1 MTSFALEIHGSGPS
15 VRLEP
20 VGTIDLAGAKVLLEA
35 LSAMRAIAHAAFVEI
50 RFDRVVGLTKS
61 AWRLLAA
68 GELPAAQLAAVPT
81 A

>member
-35 LSAMRAIAHAAFVEI
+35 VSAMRAIAHTALVEI
-50 RFDRVVGLTKS
+50 CLDRVVGLTKS

>member
-35 LSAMRAIAHAAFVEI
+35 LSAMRAIAQAAFVEI
-50 RFDRVVGLTKS
+50 RLDRVVGLTKS

>member
-20 VGTIDLAGAKVLLEA
+20 IGTIDLAAAKVLLEA
-35 LSAMRAIAHAAFVEI
+35 VGAMRAIAHAAFVEI
-50 RFDRVVGLTKS
+50 RLDRVVGLTKS

-68 GELPAAQLAAVPT
+68 GDLPAEQLAAVPH